1 MITTS
6 NLYFAGF
13 LLTSEAKLVQ
23 VETALNEKQNRYVVF
38 HFSTGSESAD
48 EELSKEYEMKTAQ
61 VNIREFVENYIRA
74 KDIVYRM
81 KDERESNVHHER
93 FNESAD
99 GGNYGRTRSKR
110 NACRN

>member
-13 LLTSEAKLVQ
+13 LLSSDAKLVQ

-48 EELSKEYEMKTAQ
+48 EELSKEYEMKTAH
-61 VNIREFVENYIRA
+61 VNIREFVENYISA

-81 KDERESNVHHER
+81 KDEST
-93 FNESAD
+93 D